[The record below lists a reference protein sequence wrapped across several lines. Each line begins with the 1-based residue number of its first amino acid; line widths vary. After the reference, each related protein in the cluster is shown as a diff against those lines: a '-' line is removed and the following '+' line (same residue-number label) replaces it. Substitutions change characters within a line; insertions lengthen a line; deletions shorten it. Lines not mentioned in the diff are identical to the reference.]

1 MVNKINKMA
10 LEQITTDY
18 EDDDDQQPKNG
29 MVETE
34 TGRMVTKVKSAKDQK
49 SFINAMQ
56 DQYKNRLEVMA
67 AAKLKAAKLKAMKK
81 K

>member
-1 MVNKINKMA
+1 ML

-18 EDDDDQQPKNG
+18 EDDDDQQPSKG

-49 SFINAMQ
+49 SFIDAMQ
-56 DQYKNRLEVMA
+56 DQYKNRLEVLA